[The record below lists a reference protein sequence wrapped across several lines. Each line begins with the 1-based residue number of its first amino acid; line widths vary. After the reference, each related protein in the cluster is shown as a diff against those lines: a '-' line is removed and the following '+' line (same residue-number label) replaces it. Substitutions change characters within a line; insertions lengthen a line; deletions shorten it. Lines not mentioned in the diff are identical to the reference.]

1 MDQIQHGSASG
12 TVNVQPSIGGP
23 AVLRRNISG
32 TAVLGARGAKE
43 LIFRP
48 FDEFPEVGAE
58 GILYIDTTNNE
69 TYYYDREY
77 IRLGVDF
84 MDLIDDLEVALD
96 KTWSSDKINDEFDA
110 DQQQLDNIGNL
121 TAITNSEIE
130 AILAQL

>member
-12 TVNVQPSIGGP
+12 TVDVQPSIGGP

-58 GILYIDTTNNE
+58 GILYIDTTSNE
-69 TYYYDREY
+69 TYYYDRGY
-77 IRLGVDF
+77 IKLGVDF

>member
-1 MDQIQHGSASG
+1 MDPIQHGSASG
-12 TVNVQPSIGGP
+12 TVNVRPSIGGP

-48 FDEFPEVGAE
+48 FDDFPEVGAE

-77 IRLGVDF
+77 IKLGVDF
-84 MDLIDDLEVALD
+84 MDLIDDLEIALD

>member
-12 TVNVQPSIGGP
+12 TVNVRPSIGGP

-48 FDEFPEVGAE
+48 FDDFPEVGAE

-77 IRLGVDF
+77 IKLGVGF
-84 MDLIDDLEVALD
+84 MDLIDDLEIALD

>member
-12 TVNVQPSIGGP
+12 TVDVRPSIGGP

-58 GILYIDTTNNE
+58 GILYIDITNNE
-69 TYYYDREY
+69 TYYYDRGY
-77 IRLGVDF
+77 IKLGVDF
-84 MDLIDDLEVALD
+84 MDLIDDSEVALD

-110 DQQQLDNIGNL
+110 DQQQLDNLGNL

>member
-12 TVNVQPSIGGP
+12 TVDVRPSIGGP

-48 FDEFPEVGAE
+48 FDDFPEVGAE

-69 TYYYDREY
+69 TYYYDRGY
-77 IRLGVDF
+77 IKLGVDF
-84 MDLIDDLEVALD
+84 MDLIDDLEVAPD

>member
-12 TVNVQPSIGGP
+12 TVDVRPSIGGP

-48 FDEFPEVGAE
+48 FNEFPEVGAE

-69 TYYYDREY
+69 TYYYDRGY
-77 IRLGVDF
+77 IKLGVGF
-84 MDLIDDLEVALD
+84 MDLIDDLEITLD